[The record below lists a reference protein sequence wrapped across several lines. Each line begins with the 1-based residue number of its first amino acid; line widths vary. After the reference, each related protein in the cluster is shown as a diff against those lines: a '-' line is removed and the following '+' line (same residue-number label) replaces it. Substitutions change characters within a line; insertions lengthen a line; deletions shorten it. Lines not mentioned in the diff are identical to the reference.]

1 MGKATLYLNGFKY
14 FGLDS
19 GDKCSHRD
27 VHHKDVPSC
36 LPAMIVF
43 TSCFLSRL
51 LVSASQDGKL
61 IIWDSYTT
69 NKVRLT
75 DVLLCDSIVNTKEGN
90 VTLRDFGCITFIVLK
105 LNFEFSKTIKLA
117 FKEYSSV
124 LSVRKCVPQMEN
136 NEVLNSRECFDLF

>member
-1 MGKATLYLNGFKY
+1 MLITDLDNAAWYLNGFKY
-14 FGLDS
+14 LGLNN
-19 GDKCSHRD
+19 GEKH
-27 VHHKDVPSC
+27 HHKDVPSC
-36 LPAMIVF
+36 FPAMIVV

-90 VTLRDFGCITFIVLK
+90 VTCCDFGCITFILLR
-105 LNFEFSKTIKLA
+105 LNFEFSKTMKFA
-117 FKEYSSV
+117 FKCSV
-124 LSVRKCVPQMEN
+124 YGNVHHKWKTIQYLILEN
-136 NEVLNSRECFDLF
+136 VLILQRN